1 MANKHAREEDFFS
14 DSYNVRFTLPGW
26 PKDKTITLEEMYQ
39 HIRSRIAKELET
51 ETGISL
57 VANGKAEVR
66 R

>member
-1 MANKHAREEDFFS
+1 MANKHVREEDFFS
-14 DSYNVRFTLPGW
+14 DSQGVQFTLSGW

-39 HIRSRIAKELET
+39 HIRARIAKELET
-51 ETGISL
+51 ETGVAL